1 MPGLVPGI
9 SANISPTG
17 MVGLGGIVALLALAA
32 WLGIRAWKRSRI
44 SPEELERRR
53 RAALHAQGK
62 MGDATLIEAR
72 GDLLF
77 YSYDVRGVEY
87 TASQDISA
95 LRSLLP
101 TDPAA
106 VNGVVYVKYDPRN
119 PANSIILA
127 EEWSGLPNLKQKI
140 ANA

>member
-1 MPGLVPGI
+1 M
-9 SANISPTG
+9 SANISTSE
-17 MVGLGGIVALLALAA
+17 MAGLLGLAALLTVAA

-44 SPEELERRR
+44 SPEEVERRR
-53 RAALHAQGK
+53 RTALNAQGK

-77 YSYDVRGVEY
+77 YSYEVRGVEY
-87 TASQDISA
+87 TASQDVSA
-95 LRSLLP
+95 LRNLLP

-106 VNGVVYVKYDPRN
+106 VNGVVYVKYDARN

-127 EEWSGLPNLKQKI
+127 EEWSGLRHLKQPI